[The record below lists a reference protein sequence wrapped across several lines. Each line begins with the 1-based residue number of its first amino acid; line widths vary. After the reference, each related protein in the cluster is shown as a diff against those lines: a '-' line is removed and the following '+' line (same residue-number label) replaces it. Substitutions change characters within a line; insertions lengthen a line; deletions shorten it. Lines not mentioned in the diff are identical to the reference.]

1 MDRAFRYLFPY
12 VADCGR
18 NFHLSWRFEADRG
31 QTSEALPEVRLA
43 GGRHLTNHARKI
55 CAGEKVMALATRFV
69 SAAVCFGLAGALGLG
84 ACTSAP
90 AAEPANTLSLT
101 EPGGFTP
108 EGIAAL
114 EAAMANEVAL
124 GHVKGIATRLV
135 QHGEIVSDM
144 QAGVRRVEDS
154 APITEDT
161 IYRIYSM
168 SKPITGVALLMLY
181 EEGAFTLDDPVT
193 KFVPEFANLKVMTGV
208 DEAGAPL
215 LTDTDHIP
223 TMREVMTHTAGFA
236 YGLFGDDVANNM
248 FRDQAIMQSPDL
260 DTFIDKVADVP
271 LLFQPGTKWSY
282 SASVDV
288 QGYVVQQIS
297 GMRFG
302 EFLDT
307 RLFEPLRM
315 TDTGFYVPADDLD
328 RFSDAF
334 GYVPDQPE
342 LGLVKYDR
350 PTVQFR
356 KETIG
361 MESGGGGL
369 VGTMEDY
376 TRFCQMLLNGG
387 ELDGVR
393 ILKPETVDLM
403 RTNMLPDGAKLFSD
417 GAQQNL
423 KTDGLGFGLNVG
435 LVLDPEAS
443 EMAQAAGS
451 YFWGGAAGTWFWID
465 PENDLFFIG
474 MIQRFSWNGPEV
486 DFRRNSAH
494 VVYDALVE

>member
-1 MDRAFRYLFPY
+1 M
-12 VADCGR
+12 
-18 NFHLSWRFEADRG
+18 
-31 QTSEALPEVRLA
+31 
-43 GGRHLTNHARKI
+43 
-55 CAGEKVMALATRFV
+55 
-69 SAAVCFGLAGALGLG
+69 G

-90 AAEPANTLSLT
+90 VADPVRLSPSAEARS
-101 EPGGFTP
+101 FSP

-135 QHGEIVSDM
+135 HDGEVVSDM

-168 SKPITGVALLMLY
+168 TKPVTGVALMMLY

-193 KFVPEFANLKVMTGV
+193 KFVPEFANLKVLDGV
-208 DEAGAPL
+208 DENGAPVL
-215 LTDTDHIP
+215 ADPNHVP

-236 YGLFGDDVANNM
+236 YGLFGDDIANKA
-248 FRDQAIMQSPDL
+248 FRDELILYSPDL
-260 DTFIDKVADVP
+260 DVFIDKVADVP
-271 LLFQPGTKWSY
+271 LLFQPGTAWSY

-288 QGYVVQQIS
+288 QGYIVQEIS

-302 EFLDT
+302 DFLQA
-307 RLFEPLRM
+307 RLFAPLGM
-315 TDTGFYVPADDLD
+315 TDTGFYVPEADLD
-328 RFSDAF
+328 RFSEV
-334 GYVPDQPE
+334 YVYSPEQPE
-342 LGLVKYDR
+342 LGLLPYNA

-356 KETIG
+356 KETVG

-369 VGTMEDY
+369 VSTMDDY

-393 ILKPETVDLM
+393 ILKPETVALM
-403 RTNMLPDGAKLFSD
+403 QTNMLPEGARLFSD
-417 GAQQNL
+417 GTQPDAQS
-423 KTDGLGFGLNVG
+423 DGLGFGLDFG
-435 LVLDPEAS
+435 LIVDPEA
-443 EMAQAAGS
+443 ADRPQGAGT

-465 PENDLFFIG
+465 PVNDLFFIG
-474 MIQRFSWNGPEV
+474 MIQRFGSNGPDV
-486 DFRRNSAH
+486 DFRGNSADL
-494 VVYDALVE
+494 VYDALAE